1 MKKIIILFVSLVLF
15 GCDKNKDI
23 DDVVVNINPPKPIIK
38 RFGDKVDIAPSQKF
52 KSFTNTTQGVNVEQQ
67 NQQETE
73 QSQQQDLQ
81 SNQQDSQGIQVDSL
95 EKELNQEEPQE
106 LNFEELQNN

>member
-38 RFGDKVDIAPSQKF
+38 RFGDKVDITPSQKF

-73 QSQQQDLQ
+73 QSQQQNLH
-81 SNQQDSQGIQVDSL
+81 QDSQGIQVDSL